1 MSISEI
7 YTEEQFTAVVRIR
20 LRLFRRVAYRI
31 LKSAEDADEAVQN
44 ALLKAW
50 KRRLFLRNKAKL
62 ISWLCRI
69 VVNESYNILR
79 ERQRTKSIRCQRDG
93 IAESPTFNEQEELLG
108 RLDAAIESLPDIYRE
123 TIHVAVLG
131 GIALEEAASILGC
144 SLNTLYQRIHKA
156 KQLLREALKDE

>member
-1 MSISEI
+1 MSLFGT
-7 YTEEQFTAVVRIR
+7 YTEEQFTSVVRFR
-20 LRLFRRVAYRI
+20 LQLFRRVAYRI
-31 LKSAEDADEAVQN
+31 LKKKEDADEAVQN

-50 KRRLFLRNKAKL
+50 RRRLFLRDKAKL

-79 ERQRTKSIRCQRDG
+79 ERQRMKAMRPDEQSALATQQY
-93 IAESPTFNEQEELLG
+93 NEQEELLG

-131 GIALEEAASILGC
+131 GIAQEEAAAILGC
-144 SLNTLYQRIHKA
+144 SINTLYQRIHKA